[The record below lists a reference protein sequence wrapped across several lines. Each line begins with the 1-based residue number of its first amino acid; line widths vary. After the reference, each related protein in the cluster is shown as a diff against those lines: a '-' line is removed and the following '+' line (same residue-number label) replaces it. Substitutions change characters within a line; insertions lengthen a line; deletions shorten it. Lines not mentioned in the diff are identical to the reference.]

1 MSIDPQFLA
10 FRDQLPQLDLT
21 RENLAQTRAD
31 LNSMS
36 KQATALI
43 KGFDHIDV
51 RDEFIAGPD
60 GGGSEGLR
68 LRLYS
73 RPGGSGARPGLLWV
87 HGGGYILGCPEMDE
101 PQLCRMAD
109 ELGCLVVAVDY
120 RLAPEH
126 PYPAGLDDCDA
137 ALGWMLENAETLR
150 VETGSLVLGGASAGG
165 GLAAALALRAR
176 DQRPG
181 AISYQCLIYP
191 MLDHRNVA
199 PADGQAREYFLWDAD
214 KNRFAWDCY
223 LGSNDPSRSVSP
235 FASPARAERL
245 EGLPPAYLCIGEEDL
260 FHEESLEYARRLRE
274 SGVAVDLEVVPG
286 APHAFDKL
294 PAPLSERSLKRR
306 LAALARHFAQ
316 HG

>member
-10 FRDQLPQLDLT
+10 FLDQLPQLDLT
-21 RENLAQTRAD
+21 REHLARTRAE
-31 LNSMS
+31 LNRMS
-36 KQATALI
+36 KQATGLI

-60 GGGSEGLR
+60 GGGSEELR

-87 HGGGYILGCPEMDE
+87 H
-101 PQLCRMAD
+101 
-109 ELGCLVVAVDY
+109 
-120 RLAPEH
+120 
-126 PYPAGLDDCDA
+126 
-137 ALGWMLENAETLR
+137 
-150 VETGSLVLGGASAGG
+150 
-165 GLAAALALRAR
+165 
-176 DQRPG
+176 
-181 AISYQCLIYP
+181 
-191 MLDHRNVA
+191 
-199 PADGQAREYFLWDAD
+199 
-214 KNRFAWDCY
+214 FAWDCY
-223 LGSNDPSRSVSP
+223 LGVNDPSRSVSP
-235 FASPARAERL
+235 FASPARAEEL

-260 FHEESLEYARRLRE
+260 FHEESLEYARRLRD

-294 PAPLSERSLKRR
+294 PAPISERSLRRR